1 MSKEIKDN
9 EQPTQQSKRDIAQHD
24 NTTEDARQGLNGY
37 RKTDL
42 DLEIEQEL
50 RDMMEK
56 GEHDTPKE
64 YKKFKLFSLFTTIVI
79 AILAIMRFV
88 HKMM

>member
-9 EQPTQQSKRDIAQHD
+9 EQATQQSKHDIAQHD
-24 NTTEDARQGLNGY
+24 TTTEDERQGLNGY

-50 RDMMEK
+50 RDMMDK
-56 GEHDTPKE
+56 GEHDTEKE
-64 YKKFKLFSLFTTIVI
+64 YKKFKLFSLITTIVI
-79 AILAIMRFV
+79 ATLAIMRFV